1 MRAADLITHS
11 VPVLKKTDTGSFA
24 LQTMADHHLSQLPI
38 VQSEK
43 LLGLVREEDILNHH
57 NNEAKLQEMK
67 LKLLKPFIH
76 DYEHIFEV
84 LKVSSELKL
93 KVIPVVDKEEKYLGA
108 ITLEDLMNY
117 FVRDTDIL
125 EPGAIVVLEIA
136 VADYSLADI
145 ARIIEQESAKI
156 LCVFAGT
163 DKEKTKI
170 ELTLKLNVSDIQG
183 IIQSLQRHSYVVKD
197 SYQEPEYFEDLKDRY
212 DSLMD
217 YLDV

>member
-1 MRAADLITHS
+1 MRAYDLILHT
-11 VPVLKKTDTGSFA
+11 VPTLKKTDSGTFA
-24 LQTMADHHLSQLPI
+24 LQTMSDIHLYQLPI
-38 VQSEK
+38 VHEKK

-57 NNEAKLQEMK
+57 HNDDKLVAMK

-84 LKVSSELKL
+84 LKVASELKL
-93 KVIPVVDKEEKYLGA
+93 KVIPVVDKEEVYLGA
-108 ITLEDLMNY
+108 ITLENLLDY
-117 FVRDTDIL
+117 FAKDTDIL
-125 EPGAIVVLEIA
+125 EPGAIIVLELA
-136 VADYSLADI
+136 PSDYSLSAI
-145 ARIIEQESAKI
+145 ASIIEQEGAKI

-170 ELTLKLNVSDIQG
+170 ELTLKLSVSDIQA
-183 IIQSLQRHSYVVKD
+183 ISQSLVRHNYQIKD

-212 DSLMD
+212 DELMN

>member
-1 MRAADLITHS
+1 
-11 VPVLKKTDTGSFA
+11 
-24 LQTMADHHLSQLPI
+24 MADHHLSQLPI

-57 NNEAKLQEMK
+57 NNDAKLQEMK

-93 KVIPVVDKEEKYLGA
+93 KVIPVVDKDENYLGA

-117 FVRDTDIL
+117 FARDTDIL

-136 VADYSLADI
+136 VGDYSLADI

-197 SYQEPEYFEDLKDRY
+197 SYQEPEYFEDMKDRY

>member
-38 VQSEK
+38 VQNEK

-93 KVIPVVDKEEKYLGA
+93 KVIPVVDKDEIYLGA

-117 FVRDTDIL
+117 FARDTDIL

-136 VADYSLADI
+136 VGDYSLADI

-183 IIQSLQRHSYVVKD
+183 IIQSLQRHSYVIKD

>member
-38 VQSEK
+38 VQNEK

-93 KVIPVVDKEEKYLGA
+93 KVIPVVDKDEIYLGA

-117 FVRDTDIL
+117 FARDTDIL

-136 VADYSLADI
+136 VGDYSLADI
-145 ARIIEQESAKI
+145 ERIIEQESAKI

-183 IIQSLQRHSYVVKD
+183 IIQSLQRHSYVIKD

>member
-1 MRAADLITHS
+1 THS

-24 LQTMADHHLSQLPI
+24 LHTMADHHLSQLPI

-57 NNEAKLQEMK
+57 NNDAKLQEMK

-93 KVIPVVDKEEKYLGA
+93 KVIPVVDNDENYLGA

-117 FVRDTDIL
+117 FARDTDIL

-136 VADYSLADI
+136 VGDYSLADI
-145 ARIIEQESAKI
+145 ARIIEQEGAKI

-183 IIQSLQRHSYVVKD
+183 IIQSLQRHSYVIKD
-197 SYQEPEYFEDLKDRY
+197 SYQEPEYFEDMKDRY

>member
-1 MRAADLITHS
+1 MKASDLITHS
-11 VPVLKKTDTGSFA
+11 VPLLKKTDTGAFA
-24 LQTMADHHLSQLPI
+24 IQTMADHHISQLPI
-38 VQSEK
+38 VQNGK

-57 NNEAKLQEMK
+57 NNDDKLQEMK
-67 LKLLKPFIH
+67 LKLLKPYIH

-93 KVIPVVDKEEKYLGA
+93 KVIPVVDKDENYLGA
-108 ITLEDLMNY
+108 ITLDNLMNY
-117 FVRDTDIL
+117 FARDTDIL

-136 VADYSLADI
+136 VGDYSLADI

-163 DKEKTKI
+163 DLEKTKI

-183 IIQSLQRHSYVVKD
+183 IIQSLQRHSYIIKD

>member
-93 KVIPVVDKEEKYLGA
+93 KVIPVVDKEEIYLGA

-117 FVRDTDIL
+117 FARDTDIL

-136 VADYSLADI
+136 VGDYSLSDI

-183 IIQSLQRHSYVVKD
+183 IIQSLQRHSYVIKD

>member
-1 MRAADLITHS
+1 
-11 VPVLKKTDTGSFA
+11 VG
-24 LQTMADHHLSQLPI
+24 
-38 VQSEK
+38 
-43 LLGLVREEDILNHH
+43 
-57 NNEAKLQEMK
+57 
-67 LKLLKPFIH
+67 
-76 DYEHIFEV
+76 
-84 LKVSSELKL
+84 
-93 KVIPVVDKEEKYLGA
+93 
-108 ITLEDLMNY
+108 
-117 FVRDTDIL
+117 
-125 EPGAIVVLEIA
+125 
-136 VADYSLADI
+136 DYSLADI

-197 SYQEPEYFEDLKDRY
+197 SYQEPEYFEDMKDRY

>member
-93 KVIPVVDKEEKYLGA
+93 KVIPVVDKDENYLGA

-117 FVRDTDIL
+117 FARDTDIL

-136 VADYSLADI
+136 VGDYSLADI
-145 ARIIEQESAKI
+145 ARIIEQENAKI

-183 IIQSLQRHSYVVKD
+183 IIQSLQRHSYVIKD

>member
-11 VPVLKKTDTGSFA
+11 VPLLKKTDTGSFA

-38 VQSEK
+38 VQGEK

-57 NNEAKLQEMK
+57 NNDAKLLEMK

-93 KVIPVVDKEEKYLGA
+93 KVIPVVDKDENYMGA

-117 FVRDTDIL
+117 FARDTDIL

-136 VADYSLADI
+136 VGDYSLADI

-156 LCVFAGT
+156 LCVFAGS

-197 SYQEPEYFEDLKDRY
+197 SYQEPEYFEDMKDRY

>member
-57 NNEAKLQEMK
+57 NNDAKLQEMK

-93 KVIPVVDKEEKYLGA
+93 KVIPVVDKDENYLGA

-117 FVRDTDIL
+117 FARDTDIL

-136 VADYSLADI
+136 VGDYSLADI

-197 SYQEPEYFEDLKDRY
+197 SYQEPEYFEDMKDRY

>member
-11 VPVLKKTDTGSFA
+11 VPPLKKTDTGTFA

-38 VQSEK
+38 VQNDK

-57 NNEAKLQEMK
+57 NNDAKLQEMK

-93 KVIPVVDKEEKYLGA
+93 KVIPVVDKNENYQGA
-108 ITLEDLMNY
+108 ITLDNLMNY
-117 FVRDTDIL
+117 FARDTDIL

-136 VADYSLADI
+136 VMDYSLADI

-163 DKEKTKI
+163 DKAKTKI

-183 IIQSLQRHSYVVKD
+183 IIQSLQRHSYVIKD

>member
-24 LQTMADHHLSQLPI
+24 LHTMADHHLSQLPI

-57 NNEAKLQEMK
+57 NNDAKLQEMK

-93 KVIPVVDKEEKYLGA
+93 KVIPVVDKDENYMGS

-117 FVRDTDIL
+117 FARETDIL

-136 VADYSLADI
+136 VGDYSLADI

-183 IIQSLQRHSYVVKD
+183 IIQSLQRHSYVIKD